1 VLKDTIKNKRYTK
14 DRVHPKPRAGL
25 RAYMVIHGKPDVP
38 ILCDGCKNLRDVTS
52 NIWDMTVEAVQLT
65 ASGLSASGKTV
76 NLEKGPEKEA
86 EEWGWSER
94 IGTIDGHGCR
104 EGL

>member
-1 VLKDTIKNKRYTK
+1 MGY
-14 DRVHPKPRAGL
+14 DRG
-25 RAYMVIHGKPDVP
+25 
-38 ILCDGCKNLRDVTS
+38 S
-52 NIWDMTVEAVQLT
+52 VQLT

-76 NLEKGPEKEA
+76 NLEEGPEKEA